1 MLIAVGGF
9 CWGLHKGD
17 SPILCQMLFSKS
29 CVTQVSLNHKKFL
42 LQGNSRGSAGWL
54 SNINPSSLGLHQLSA
69 HHRHLQTWLSN
80 TTNHP
85 NTRREMEEGTS
96 PQPKQK
102 GVEVGRVHSA
112 HMSLGIT
119 QIWSWESCNMRE
131 GTIWPALR
139 PNSEVYMQTP
149 MHHAHLF
156 LIFTALIAIS
166 IAVRELRS
174 RGVRHW
180 WNH

>member
-1 MLIAVGGF
+1 MCIWDFIFSVDAGDAERAQNERTAIITVLMAVGGF
-9 CWGLHKGD
+9 TWGLHKGD

-54 SNINPSSLGLHQLSA
+54 SNINPSSLGLRQLSA

-102 GVEVGRVHSA
+102 SVEVGRVHSA
-112 HMSLGIT
+112 HVSRHNPNLILGILQYERRDHLTCT
-119 QIWSWESCNMRE
+119 Q
-131 GTIWPALR
+131 T
-139 PNSEVYMQTP
+139 
-149 MHHAHLF
+149 
-156 LIFTALIAIS
+156 
-166 IAVRELRS
+166 
-174 RGVRHW
+174 
-180 WNH
+180 